1 MKKARILYIHHGQG
15 IGGAPLSLLFLIR
28 KLDRSKY
35 CPIVLCLYES
45 PATDLYRNEGIETY
59 VAQGIH
65 ELSHTNL
72 TWHSQ
77 VWYRRPGDLVKQ
89 ALAFW
94 PSVWRSYRFAK
105 TSKPDLVH
113 LNSSALA
120 PSAIGA
126 KLAGVPVIW
135 HVREPIHHGYSGIRR
150 WLLRQCIYRVSDRV
164 IAISKHD
171 ARQLTQADKVRIVY
185 NFVDFKEFDRGI
197 SGDGFRK
204 EFALDEGIRAVGM
217 LGGVSMTKGTLEFVK
232 AAEIVRGVL
241 DNVKFFIVGNYPRA
255 IEHVGIRQRAKEAA
269 KGIMGITGYYQK
281 IRAFIER
288 EGLREDIV
296 FTGVRR
302 DIPNIL
308 AGLDLVVFPSTVPHS
323 ARPIIEAGAMA
334 EPVVAS
340 DLGGPR
346 ELVAPGET
354 GLLVPPKNPEAL
366 ANAIITILSDED
378 LVRRMGEAG
387 YRRARQLFDA
397 EVNAQK
403 TFDVY
408 EEVFVEPSAQT
419 GENDRTGTCGT
430 LE

>member
-1 MKKARILYIHHGQG
+1 MKKVLYIHHGRG

-35 CPIVLCLYES
+35 YPIVLCLYES
-45 PATDLYRNEGIETY
+45 PAADLYRNEGVETHI
-59 VAQGIH
+59 AQGIH

-77 VWYRRPGDLVKQ
+77 VWYRRPWDLVKQ
-89 ALAFW
+89 VLAFW
-94 PSVWRSYRFAK
+94 PSVWRGYRFVK

-135 HVREPIHHGYSGIRR
+135 HVREPIHHGYFGIRR
-150 WLLRQCIYRVSDRV
+150 WLLRQCIHRVSDRV

-171 ARQLTQADKVRIVY
+171 ARQLVQSDKIRIVY

-197 SGDGFRK
+197 SGDSFRR
-204 EFALDEGIRAVGM
+204 EFTLNEGVRVVGM
-217 LGGVSMTKGTLEFVK
+217 LGGVSMTKGTLGFVK
-232 AAEIVRGVL
+232 AAKIVRDVL
-241 DNVKFFIVGNYPRA
+241 DNVKLFIVGNYPRV
-255 IEHVGIRQRAKEAA
+255 IEHVGIGQGAKEAA
-269 KGIMGITGYYQK
+269 KRILGITGYYQK

-288 EGLREDIV
+288 EGLREEIV

-323 ARPIIEAGAMA
+323 ARPIIEAGTMA
-334 EPVVAS
+334 KPVVAS
-340 DLGGPR
+340 DLEGPR
-346 ELVAPGET
+346 ELVVDGET

-366 ANAIITILSDED
+366 ANAIIAILSDEE
-378 LVRRMGEAG
+378 LARRMGEAG
-387 YRRARQLFDA
+387 YRRARQLFNA

-403 TFDVY
+403 TFEVY
-408 EEVFVEPSAQT
+408 EEVFAEQARKRA
-419 GENDRTGTCGT
+419 RTAELGRGAP
-430 LE
+430 